1 MPPNA
6 CKSGGGERGQ
16 YVREVAAGGGVEPT
30 ALMRW
35 AKSPRR
41 LAVDSCKA
49 KHPECN
55 VDVVGMQSF
64 PGRPCDSG

>member
-6 CKSGGGERGQ
+6 CKCGRGEREQ
-16 YVREVAAGGGVEPT
+16 DVREVAAAGGVEPI
-30 ALMRW
+30 ALIRW

-41 LAVDSCKA
+41 LAVDSCKV

-55 VDVVGMQSF
+55 VDVVGMQSL
-64 PGRPCDSG
+64 PGRSCDSG